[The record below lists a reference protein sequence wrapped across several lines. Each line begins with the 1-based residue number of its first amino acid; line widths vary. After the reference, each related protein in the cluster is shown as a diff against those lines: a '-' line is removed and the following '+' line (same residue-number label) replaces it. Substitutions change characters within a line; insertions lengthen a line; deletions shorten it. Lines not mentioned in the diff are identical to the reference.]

1 MLPERKMQE
10 CLSKSSFSKSL
21 SPGQNWKSKSMRI
34 IPEEFLRSTH
44 ESFEHRV
51 VFSVPWNNS
60 WQLWLRP
67 DKKGLF
73 MIKEDWDEFVDDNF
87 LGLDDTLVFTHQETM
102 YFQVR
107 IFKKDG
113 KEIISAPLE
122 FEPQKETT
130 SASASGNTI
139 QIEKKPSSS
148 SGRTATRGRKSCANL
163 QNPERYLLNPQNP
176 YLAKTLKKTNHLL
189 HVGLPV
195 IRQYGLEFG
204 PHDSSMYFI
213 LPDGN
218 KVDGLTKY
226 YNDLPSF
233 LGWADVCQ
241 QYNLKIG
248 DNVVCEFELSGRV
261 VAAVRVH
268 FVNQ

>member
-1 MLPERKMQE
+1 MLPERRMQE

-21 SPGQNWKSKSMRI
+21 SPGQHWKSKSMRI

-73 MIKEDWDEFVDDNF
+73 MIKEDWDEFADDNF
-87 LGLDDTLVFTHQETM
+87 LGPDDTLVFTHQDTM
-102 YFQVR
+102 YFQVH

-122 FEPQKETT
+122 VEPQKETT
-130 SASASGNTI
+130 SASASAI
-139 QIEKKPSSS
+139 
-148 SGRTATRGRKSCANL
+148 GRTATRGRKSCANL

-176 YLAKTLKKTNHLL
+176 YFAKTLKKTNHLL

-226 YNDLPSF
+226 YNGLPSF

-248 DNVVCEFELSGRV
+248 DTVVCEFELSGRV

-268 FVNQ
+268 FVNE